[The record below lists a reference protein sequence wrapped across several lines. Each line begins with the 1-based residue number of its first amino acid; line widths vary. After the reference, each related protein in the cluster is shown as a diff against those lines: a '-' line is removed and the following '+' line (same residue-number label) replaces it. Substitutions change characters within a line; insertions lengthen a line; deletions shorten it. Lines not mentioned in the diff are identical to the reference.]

1 MSEMFQR
8 IGRICPTMKEIGEI
22 FPDDEKLKDSIRVL
36 YAISIE
42 FCIKALCFLR
52 KPGMKQFAKSTWKPF
67 KFEFQDIE
75 NELADRREI
84 INDQIRVASE
94 KAAAFAR
101 QKALIYQTEGYLHR
115 EYEVTQWDRSQ
126 EWRIEQDGSYS
137 SSPRN
142 LKVGIIAAAAPYY
155 GIKAFHLTYIVVDGV
170 DELDVRDRKYI
181 LDQFNEMLKLPG
193 SILKVFILSRPEIDL
208 PRTSRK
214 AIFASPQS
222 ALRPELDA
230 YVRDSLQKFDNLTSF
245 PPKFM
250 SEIQTALINGAD
262 GMFLWVEFQLGEI
275 ENKDRM
281 VDIRKV
287 IQNLPRG
294 LNETYARILRKIMEH
309 RNPEKALKIFKWLS
323 TSRRPLMLEEL
334 QEAIAI
340 DTSDTC
346 HAQIKNR
353 KTLDSFF
360 ELRDCANLAVLN
372 ERDDTVQFAHSTV
385 RDFLLKESTITEFPS
400 LYLDLISAKAE
411 ICNACLTYLSLNDFE
426 SQIVIAHKRPPLPK
440 ESILENPASWV
451 PTLLKS
457 RSIPAM
463 VAGFYLNWRRPNSSP
478 KPAALFRQKIKQPP
492 TQLELLRQSFT
503 FLDYARQNWIH
514 HCDDLFNVA
523 KETKTWQIFR
533 TLLGKTLPFD
543 HLPWKHTKSHSDLV
557 YFDAFS
563 WALHNSNFSVLT
575 LIFDEIT
582 ATERQSYLD
591 STVGEAGEPP
601 LHIAVGLWSEGIV
614 ALLLQNGADP
624 NSCYGGITALVKAS
638 VSGQSENAAAE
649 GGHLDVVE
657 RLLDAKADI
666 NITVGY
672 NGRTALQAAA
682 EGGHLDVVEKLLAA
696 KADVNAAAGRGIYS
710 RRTVLQA
717 AAEGGHLDIVEK
729 LLAVKADVN
738 AAAGNGIY
746 GRRTA
751 LQAAAGAILI
761 LLRYSGGGYFNIV
774 KRLLA
779 AKVNINVDADVE
791 KGRTALQ
798 APAEGGHL
806 NVIERLLAANADV
819 NADAGAEKG
828 RTALQAAAGGGHLD
842 VIERLLAA
850 NADVNA
856 AASYRNGRT
865 ALQAAAGGGHLDV
878 IERLLAA
885 NADVNAAAIA
895 NADVNAVA
903 INNYGQI
910 ALQIAAG
917 GGHLDVVE
925 RFLAAKVKVNVVV
938 ADNNGLTA
946 LQVAARGGHL
956 DVVERLLAAK
966 ANVNASTR
974 HQGLTA
980 LRVAAENGQ
989 LDVVEKLL
997 AVNADLNAIGRDGR
1011 TALQAARGRGLF
1023 DVVKRLRAAGAKY

>member
-1 MSEMFQR
+1 
-8 IGRICPTMKEIGEI
+8 MKEIGEI

-101 QKALIYQTEGYLHR
+101 QKALIYQAEGYLHR

-126 EWRIEQDGSYS
+126 EWRIEQDVYKKEKAMDKLLAELSAHNHTRPFLNAKDLRHPDTGKLFFESPQFKSWYNCSGGSLLWYQGIPGAGKTILASAVIDHLLDNVGGAGQAIIYFFCDSQDTRSLERRTLLS
-137 SSPRN
+137 SLLKQIITLNRPLLPALRSQLETTFKNPQSQPPLQTLQN
-142 LKVGIIAAAAPYY
+142 LLVTHIQQK
-155 GIKAFHLTYIVVDGV
+155 HLTYIVVDGV

-262 GMFLWVEFQLGEI
+262 GMFLWVEFQLREI

-294 LNETYARILRKIMEH
+294 LDETYARILRKIMEH

-340 DTSDTC
+340 DTSDTY

-385 RDFLLKESTITEFPS
+385 RDFLLKESTIIEFPS

-426 SQIVIAHKRPPLPK
+426 SQIETAHKRPPLPK

-463 VAGFYLNWRRPNSSP
+463 VAGFYLNWCRPNSSP

-503 FLDYARQNWIH
+503 FLDY
-514 HCDDLFNVA
+514 
-523 KETKTWQIFR
+523 
-533 TLLGKTLPFD
+533 
-543 HLPWKHTKSHSDLV
+543 
-557 YFDAFS
+557 
-563 WALHNSNFSVLT
+563 
-575 LIFDEIT
+575 
-582 ATERQSYLD
+582 
-591 STVGEAGEPP
+591 
-601 LHIAVGLWSEGIV
+601 
-614 ALLLQNGADP
+614 NGADP
-624 NSCYGGITALVKAS
+624 NSCYGGITALAKAS
-638 VSGQSENAAAE
+638 RSGQSEN
-649 GGHLDVVE
+649 V
-657 RLLDAKADI
+657 
-666 NITVGY
+666 
-672 NGRTALQAAA
+672 RT
-682 EGGHLDVVEKLLAA
+682 LLAA
-696 KADVNAAAGRGIYS
+696 GADVNAAD
-710 RRTVLQA
+710 
-717 AAEGGHLDIVEK
+717 E
-729 LLAVKADVN
+729 
-738 AAAGNGIY
+738 Y
-746 GRRTA
+746 G
-751 LQAAAGAILI
+751 
-761 LLRYSGGGYFNIV
+761 
-774 KRLLA
+774 
-779 AKVNINVDADVE
+779 
-791 KGRTALQ
+791 
-798 APAEGGHL
+798 
-806 NVIERLLAANADV
+806 
-819 NADAGAEKG
+819 
-828 RTALQAAAGGGHLD
+828 
-842 VIERLLAA
+842 
-850 NADVNA
+850 
-856 AASYRNGRT
+856 
-865 ALQAAAGGGHLDV
+865 
-878 IERLLAA
+878 
-885 NADVNAAAIA
+885 
-895 NADVNAVA
+895 
-903 INNYGQI
+903 
-910 ALQIAAG
+910 
-917 GGHLDVVE
+917 
-925 RFLAAKVKVNVVV
+925 
-938 ADNNGLTA
+938 GLTA
-946 LQVAARGGHL
+946 LQAAARGGHL

-966 ANVNASTR
+966 ANVNASTG

-997 AVNADLNAIGRDGR
+997 AVNADLNAIGRDGQ
-1011 TALQAARGRGLF
+1011 TALQAAHGRGFF